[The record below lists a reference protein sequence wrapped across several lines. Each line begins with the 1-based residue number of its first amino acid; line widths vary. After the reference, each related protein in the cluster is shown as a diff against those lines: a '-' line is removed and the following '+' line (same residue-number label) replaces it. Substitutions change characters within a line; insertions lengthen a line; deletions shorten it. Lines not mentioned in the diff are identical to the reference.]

1 MEITKNQLFL
11 LCHPRWVAVLVFFT
25 VFFSQAGNGVQLH
38 ASSGGTPMVWSA
50 TSQNGKEIHSSALIG
65 KVTIITFWATWCIP
79 CIVEIPT
86 LHDLVQK
93 YQKNGLAVVGV
104 SVDAQSPAMLQ
115 AFVNKFKMNYT
126 VAMYN
131 PGMMSDFGVG
141 STVPMTFV
149 INQQGIVVRRHEG
162 HVKKEDLEKD
172 IRPLLKL

>member
-1 MEITKNQLFL
+1 
-11 LCHPRWVAVLVFFT
+11 
-25 VFFSQAGNGVQLH
+25 
-38 ASSGGTPMVWSA
+38 MVWSV
-50 TSQNGKEIHSSALIG
+50 TSQKGKEIHSSSLIG
-65 KVTIITFWATWCIP
+65 KVTIVTFWATWCIP

-86 LHDLVQK
+86 FHDLVQK

-115 AFVNKFKMNYT
+115 AFVDKFRMNYT
-126 VAMYN
+126 VAMSN
-131 PGMMSDFGVG
+131 PGMMSNFGVG

-162 HVKKEDLEKD
+162 YVKKEDLEKD